1 MNKCSECRTILVKA
15 KKDLEKLRKKKGKSN
30 ITKQKRL
37 MEERVSESFFRQIF
51 IYLVLNN

>member
-1 MNKCSECRTILVKA
+1 MNKCSECRTIFVKA

-37 MEERVSESFFRQIF
+37 MEARVSESFFRQIF

>member
-1 MNKCSECRTILVKA
+1 MNKCSECRTIFVKA

-51 IYLVLNN
+51 IYLVLIN

>member
-1 MNKCSECRTILVKA
+1 MKKCSECRTIFVKP

-30 ITKQKRL
+30 ITKQKHL

>member
-1 MNKCSECRTILVKA
+1 MNKCSECRTIFVMA

-51 IYLVLNN
+51 IYLLLIN

>member
-1 MNKCSECRTILVKA
+1 MNKCSECRTIFVTA

-37 MEERVSESFFRQIF
+37 MEEQVSESFFRPIF

>member
-1 MNKCSECRTILVKA
+1 MNKCSECRTIFVTA

>member
-1 MNKCSECRTILVKA
+1 MNKCSECRTIFVKP

-37 MEERVSESFFRQIF
+37 MEERVSESFFSQIF

>member
-1 MNKCSECRTILVKA
+1 MNKCSECRTIFVKA

-30 ITKQKRL
+30 TKQKRL

>member
-1 MNKCSECRTILVKA
+1 MNKCSECRPIFVKA

>member
-1 MNKCSECRTILVKA
+1 MNKCSECRTIFVMA

>member
-1 MNKCSECRTILVKA
+1 MNKCSECRTIFVTA
-15 KKDLEKLRKKKGKSN
+15 KIDLEKLRKKKGKSN

>member
-1 MNKCSECRTILVKA
+1 MNKCSECRTIFVKA

-37 MEERVSESFFRQIF
+37 MEEQVNLFLGRFSYTLF
-51 IYLVLNN
+51 

>member
-1 MNKCSECRTILVKA
+1 MNKCSECRTIFVEA

-51 IYLVLNN
+51 IHLVLNN